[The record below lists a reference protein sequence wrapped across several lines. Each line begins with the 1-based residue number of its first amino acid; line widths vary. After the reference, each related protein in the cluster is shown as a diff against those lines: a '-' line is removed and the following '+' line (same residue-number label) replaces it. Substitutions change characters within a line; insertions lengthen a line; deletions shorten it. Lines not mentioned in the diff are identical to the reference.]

1 MGVKRRA
8 FLIGGAALIGG
19 GLFAVSWSE
28 TAATRRAAKLVGKNK
43 AGVFL
48 TWIRIGEDDTVTIF
62 SPHVDIGQGSLTGLA
77 QMAAD
82 ELDADWTKIVLE
94 SAPVND
100 AFANAALAKGFGG
113 ELLPFSIPPFLKGIA
128 GSTFA
133 MMARNI
139 PLQVTGGSS
148 SVRATG
154 QLGMRVAG
162 AAARRA
168 LIAAAARRLSVPEV
182 ELHTASSK
190 VIHAKSGR
198 SLRYGEL
205 AAEAADMT
213 LLAAPRL
220 KDAKD
225 YRLIGKPIPR
235 LDIPAKVDGSARYG
249 MDVLLP
255 DLRVATIMAAP
266 VRGGKLES
274 VDPAPAMA
282 IKGVE
287 KVVKLDNAVAVVAKG
302 YWQALTG
309 LRALSPKFSDG
320 GHGAL
325 SSTSISA
332 AQADK
337 IKADKPDNKSG
348 HGDVPAAL
356 ASSGVKLVEADY
368 AVPFIHHA
376 MMEPFALTAH
386 FKDGK
391 LELWGGVQDPLHS
404 RKAAAEAADISTDH
418 VTFHPMIMGG
428 AFGRRLPGYCEI
440 IGQVVQIA
448 KQTPYPI
455 KLVWSRE
462 EEVQHGTYRPQ
473 ASAHLKAALDKHGRI
488 AGWTTDYAQ
497 SADAT
502 RETRFIYDIPAFAL
516 RHYEFATNQHDGA
529 WRSVNSN
536 QNGFYSESFMDELA
550 HAAGEDPYQFRR
562 KHLRPGSRHMAVL
575 DDVAKRSG
583 WGAPLAAGHGRGMA
597 MVESFNTI
605 VAHVIEASVGDD
617 GRPRAHKVWSSVDCG
632 LVVNPDGAAAQIM
645 GGIIMALSSCVD
657 EAITLDKG
665 AVMQSNFHDY
675 PLLRLAEAP
684 DVDVHFLESDASM
697 GGLGEPGVPPTAPAL
712 ANAIFAATGKRIR
725 QLPFR
730 NQANS
735 LKPVNV
741 AAPIATSTST
751 SAKTPKPGFEP
762 RAPGPLEA
770 RTTA

>member
-1 MGVKRRA
+1 MGVKRRV

-28 TAATRRAAKLVGKNK
+28 RAATRKAAKLVGKDK
-43 AGVFL
+43 AGVFE
-48 TWIRIGEDDTVTIF
+48 TWIRISEDDTVTIF
-62 SPHVDIGQGSLTGLA
+62 SPHVDMGQGSITGLA

-82 ELDADWTKIVLE
+82 ELDADWSKIVIE
-94 SAPVND
+94 SAPVNV
-100 AFANAALAKGFGG
+100 AFANAPLVKAFGG
-113 ELLPFSIPPFLKGIA
+113 DLLPFSIPPFLKGLE

-133 MMARNI
+133 LLARNI
-139 PLQVTGGSS
+139 PLQITGGSS
-148 SVRATG
+148 AVRATG
-154 QLGMRVAG
+154 QTGMRVAG
-162 AAARRA
+162 AAARHA
-168 LIAAAARRLSVPEV
+168 LIAVAAKRLGVPDA
-182 ELHTASSK
+182 ELSTANSK

-205 AAEAADMT
+205 AADAAEMT
-213 LLAAPRL
+213 LVAEPKL
-220 KDAKD
+220 KEASD

-235 LDIPAKVDGSARYG
+235 LDIPPKVDGTARYG
-249 MDVLLP
+249 MDVKLP

-266 VRGGKLES
+266 VRGGKLVS
-274 VDPAPAMA
+274 VDAAPAMA

-302 YWQALTG
+302 YWQALAG
-309 LRALSPKFSDG
+309 LRALSPQFSDG

-325 SSTSISA
+325 SSASIAA
-332 AQADK
+332 AQAAK
-337 IKADKPDNKSG
+337 IKTDKPDNRSG

-356 ASSGVKLVEADY
+356 AASGVKLFEADY

-386 FKDGK
+386 FKDGR
-391 LELWGGVQDPLHS
+391 LELWGGMQDPLHT
-404 RKAAAEAADISTDH
+404 RKEAAEAANISTDH

-428 AFGRRLPGYCEI
+428 SFGRRLPGFCEC
-440 IGQVVQIA
+440 IGQVVYIA
-448 KQTPYPI
+448 KQTPYPV
-455 KLVWSRE
+455 KLIWSRE
-462 EEVQHGTYRPQ
+462 EEVQHGSYRPQ
-473 ASAHLKAALDKHGRI
+473 ASAHLKAALDKDGRI

-497 SADAT
+497 SEDAA
-502 RETRFIYDIPAFAL
+502 RETRFVYDIPAFAL

-550 HAAGEDPYQFRR
+550 HAAGEDPYKFRR
-562 KHLRPGSRHMAVL
+562 KHLRPGSRHLAVL
-575 DDVAKRSG
+575 DNVAKRSG
-583 WGAPLAAGHGRGMA
+583 WGSPLTTGRGRGIA

-605 VAHVIEASVGDD
+605 VAHVIEASIGDD

-645 GGIIMALSSCVD
+645 GGIIMGLSSCVD

-665 AVMQSNFHDY
+665 AVVQSNFHDY
-675 PLLRLAEAP
+675 PLLKLAEAP
-684 DVDVHFLESDASM
+684 DVEVHFLESDAAM

-730 NQANS
+730 SQA
-735 LKPVNV
+735 K
-741 AAPIATSTST
+741 A
-751 SAKTPKPGFEP
+751 
-762 RAPGPLEA
+762 
-770 RTTA
+770 

>member
-1 MGVKRRA
+1 VGVKRRA

-28 TAATRRAAKLVGKNK
+28 RAATRRAAKLVAKDK
-43 AGVFL
+43 AGVFQ
-48 TWIRIGEDDTVTIF
+48 TWIRIAEDDTVTIF

-82 ELDADWTKIVLE
+82 ELDADWSKVVLE
-94 SAPVND
+94 SAPVNV
-100 AFANAALAKGFGG
+100 AFANAPLAKGFGG
-113 ELLPFSIPPFLKGIA
+113 ELLPFSIPPFLKGIE

-133 MMARNI
+133 MIARNI

-148 SVRATG
+148 TVRATG
-154 QLGMRVAG
+154 QTGMRVAG
-162 AAARRA
+162 AAARIA
-168 LIAAAARRLSVPEV
+168 LITVAAKRLGVPEG
-182 ELHTASSK
+182 ELTTANSK
-190 VIHAKSGR
+190 VIHAKSGG

-205 AAEAADMT
+205 AADAAELT
-213 LLAAPRL
+213 LLAEPKL
-220 KDAKD
+220 KEARD
-225 YRLIGKPIPR
+225 YRFIGKPIPR

-249 MDVLLP
+249 MDVQLP
-255 DLRVATIMAAP
+255 DLRVATITAAP
-266 VRGGKLES
+266 VRGGKLDS
-274 VDPAPAMA
+274 VDAAPALGV
-282 IKGVE
+282 KGVE
-287 KVVKLDNAVAVVAKG
+287 KVVKLDNAVAVIATG

-325 SSTSISA
+325 SSASITA
-332 AQADK
+332 AQAAK
-337 IKADKPDNKSG
+337 IEMGKPDNKSG
-348 HGDVPAAL
+348 HGDVPAAF
-356 ASSGVKLVEADY
+356 AASGVKLVEAKY

-404 RKAAAEAADISTDH
+404 RKAAAEAAGISTDH

-428 AFGRRLPGYCEI
+428 AFGRRLPGFCEI

-448 KQTPYPI
+448 KQTPYPV
-455 KLVWSRE
+455 KLIWSRE

-473 ASAHLKAALDKHGRI
+473 ASAHLKAALDKDGRI

-497 SADAT
+497 SEDAA
-502 RETRFIYDIPAFAL
+502 RETRFVYDIPAFAL
-516 RHYEFATNQHDGA
+516 RHYQFATNQHDGA

-550 HAAGEDPYQFRR
+550 HAAGEDPYEFRR
-562 KHLRPGSRHMAVL
+562 KHLQRGSRHLAVL

-583 WGAPLAAGHGRGMA
+583 WGTPPTTGRGRGIA

-632 LVVNPDGAAAQIM
+632 RVVNPDGGAAQIM

-657 EAITLDKG
+657 ESITLDKG
-665 AVMQSNFHDY
+665 AVLQSNFHDY
-675 PLLRLAEAP
+675 PLLKLAEAP
-684 DVDVHFLESDASM
+684 EVDVHFLESDASM

-730 NQANS
+730 GQA
-735 LKPVNV
+735 K
-741 AAPIATSTST
+741 A
-751 SAKTPKPGFEP
+751 
-762 RAPGPLEA
+762 
-770 RTTA
+770 

>member
-28 TAATRRAAKLVGKNK
+28 RAATRRAAKQITKDK
-43 AGVFL
+43 AGVFQ
-48 TWIRIGEDDTVTIF
+48 TWIRIAEDDTVTIF
-62 SPHVDIGQGSLTGLA
+62 SPHVDFGQGAVTGLA

-82 ELDADWTKIVLE
+82 ELDADWSKIVVE
-94 SAPVND
+94 SAPVIE
-100 AFANAALAKGFGG
+100 AFANAPLAKGFGG
-113 ELLPFSIPPFLKGIA
+113 ELLPFSVPPFLNGIV
-128 GSTFA
+128 GSAFA
-133 MMARNI
+133 MVARNI

-148 SVRATG
+148 SIRATG
-154 QLGMRVAG
+154 LMGMRVAG
-162 AAARRA
+162 AAARNA
-168 LIAAAARRLSVPEV
+168 LITTAAKRFSVPES
-182 ELHTASSK
+182 ELTTANSR

-198 SLRYGEL
+198 ALRYGEL
-205 AAEAADMT
+205 AAEAADAT
-213 LLAAPRL
+213 ISGEPKF
-220 KDAKD
+220 KDPKD

-235 LDIPAKVDGSARYG
+235 LDIPGKVNGSAQFG
-249 MDVLLP
+249 MDVQLP

-266 VRGGKLES
+266 VRGGKLDS
-274 VDPAPAMA
+274 VDPAAALA

-287 KVVKLDNAVAVVAKG
+287 KVIQLDNSVAVLANG

-325 SSTSISA
+325 SSASIAA
-332 AQADK
+332 AQAAK
-337 IKADKPDNKSG
+337 IQTDKPDNKSG

-356 ASSGVKLVEADY
+356 AASGVRLVEAHY

-391 LELWGGVQDPLHS
+391 LDLWGGVQDPLHS
-404 RKAAAEAADISTDH
+404 RKVAAEAANISTDQ
-418 VTFHPMIMGG
+418 VTFHPMMMGG
-428 AFGRRLPGYCEI
+428 AFGRRLPGFCEI

-448 KQTPYPI
+448 KQTPYPV
-455 KLVWSRE
+455 KLIWSRE
-462 EEVQHGTYRPQ
+462 EEVKHGCYRPQ
-473 ASAHLKAALDKHGRI
+473 ATANLKAALDKNGRI

-497 SADAT
+497 SEDAT
-502 RETRFIYDIPAFAL
+502 REIRFVYDVPAYAL
-516 RHYEFATNQHDGA
+516 RHYKFATNQHDGP

-550 HAAGEDPYQFRR
+550 LAAAEDPYQFRR
-562 KHLRPGSRHMAVL
+562 KHLHPGSRHLAVL

-583 WGAPLAAGHGRGMA
+583 WSTPLTTGRGRGMA
-597 MVESFNTI
+597 LVESFNTI

-617 GRPRAHKVWSSVDCG
+617 GRPRAHKVWSTVDCG
-632 LVVNPDGAAAQIM
+632 RVVNPDGAAAQIM

-657 EAITLDKG
+657 EAITLEKG
-665 AVMQSNFHDY
+665 AVVQSNFHDY
-675 PLLRLAEAP
+675 RLLKMAEAP
-684 DVDVHFLESDASM
+684 DVDVHFLESNASM

-712 ANAIFAATGKRIR
+712 ANAIFAATGTRIR

-730 NQANS
+730 NQA
-735 LKPVNV
+735 K
-741 AAPIATSTST
+741 A
-751 SAKTPKPGFEP
+751 
-762 RAPGPLEA
+762 
-770 RTTA
+770 

>member
-1 MGVKRRA
+1 VGVKRRA

-28 TAATRRAAKLVGKNK
+28 RAATRRAAKLVAKDK
-43 AGVFL
+43 AGVFQ
-48 TWIRIGEDDTVTIF
+48 TWIRIAEDDTVTIF

-82 ELDADWTKIVLE
+82 ELDADWSKVVLE
-94 SAPVND
+94 SAPVNV
-100 AFANAALAKGFGG
+100 AFANAPLAKGFGG

-133 MMARNI
+133 MIARNI

-148 SVRATG
+148 TVRATG
-154 QLGMRVAG
+154 QTGMRVAG
-162 AAARRA
+162 AAARIA
-168 LIAAAARRLSVPEV
+168 LIAAAAKRLGVPEG
-182 ELHTASSK
+182 ELTTANSK

-205 AAEAADMT
+205 AADAAEMT
-213 LLAAPRL
+213 LVAEPKL
-220 KDAKD
+220 KEARD
-225 YRLIGKPIPR
+225 YHFIGKPIPR
-235 LDIPAKVDGSARYG
+235 LDIPAKVDGTARYG
-249 MDVLLP
+249 MDVQLP

-266 VRGGKLES
+266 VRGGKLDS
-274 VDPAPAMA
+274 VDAAPALGV
-282 IKGVE
+282 KGVE
-287 KVVKLDNAVAVVAKG
+287 KVVKLDNAVAVIATG

-325 SSTSISA
+325 SSASITA
-332 AQADK
+332 AQAAK
-337 IKADKPDNKSG
+337 IKTDKPDNKSG

-356 ASSGVKLVEADY
+356 AASGVKLVEANY

-391 LELWGGVQDPLHS
+391 LQLWGGVQDPLHS

-428 AFGRRLPGYCEI
+428 AFGRRLPGFCEI

-448 KQTPYPI
+448 KQTPYPV
-455 KLVWSRE
+455 KLIWSRE

-473 ASAHLKAALDKHGRI
+473 ASAHLKAALDKNGRI

-497 SADAT
+497 SEDAA
-502 RETRFIYDIPAFAL
+502 RETRFVYDIPAFAL
-516 RHYEFATNQHDGA
+516 RHYQFATNQHDGA

-550 HAAGEDPYQFRR
+550 HAAGEDPYEFRR
-562 KHLRPGSRHMAVL
+562 KHLQRESRHLAVL

-583 WGAPLAAGHGRGMA
+583 WGTPLAAGRGRGIA

-632 LVVNPDGAAAQIM
+632 RVVNPDGGAAQIM

-657 EAITLDKG
+657 ESITLDKG
-665 AVMQSNFHDY
+665 AVLQSNFHDY
-675 PLLRLAEAP
+675 PLLKLAEAP
-684 DVDVHFLESDASM
+684 DVDVHFMESDASM

-730 NQANS
+730 SQA
-735 LKPVNV
+735 K
-741 AAPIATSTST
+741 A
-751 SAKTPKPGFEP
+751 
-762 RAPGPLEA
+762 
-770 RTTA
+770 

>member
-1 MGVKRRA
+1 VGVKRRA

-28 TAATRRAAKLVGKNK
+28 RTATRRAAKLVAKDK
-43 AGVFL
+43 AGVFQ
-48 TWIRIGEDDTVTIF
+48 TWIRIAEDDTVTIF

-82 ELDADWTKIVLE
+82 ELDADWSKVVLE
-94 SAPVND
+94 SAPVNV
-100 AFANAALAKGFGG
+100 AFANAPLAKGFGG

-133 MMARNI
+133 MIARNI

-148 SVRATG
+148 TVRATG
-154 QLGMRVAG
+154 QTGIRVAG
-162 AAARRA
+162 AAARIA
-168 LIAAAARRLSVPEV
+168 LIAAAAKRLGVPEG
-182 ELHTASSK
+182 ELTTANSK
-190 VIHAKSGR
+190 VIHAESGR

-205 AAEAADMT
+205 AADAAEMT
-213 LLAAPRL
+213 LVAEPKL
-220 KDAKD
+220 KEARD
-225 YRLIGKPIPR
+225 YRFIGKPIPR

-249 MDVLLP
+249 MDVQLP

-266 VRGGKLES
+266 VRGGKLDS
-274 VDPAPAMA
+274 VDAAPALGV
-282 IKGVE
+282 KGVE
-287 KVVKLDNAVAVVAKG
+287 KVVKLDNAVAVIATG

-325 SSTSISA
+325 SSASITA
-332 AQADK
+332 AQAAK
-337 IKADKPDNKSG
+337 IKTDKPDNKSG

-356 ASSGVKLVEADY
+356 AASGVRLVEANY

-391 LELWGGVQDPLHS
+391 LQLWGGVQDPLHS
-404 RKAAAEAADISTDH
+404 RKAAAEAAGISTDH

-428 AFGRRLPGYCEI
+428 AFGRRLPGFCEI

-448 KQTPYPI
+448 KQTPYPV
-455 KLVWSRE
+455 KLIWSRE

-473 ASAHLKAALDKHGRI
+473 ASAHLKAALDKDGRI

-497 SADAT
+497 SEDAA
-502 RETRFIYDIPAFAL
+502 RETRFVYDIPAYAL
-516 RHYEFATNQHDGA
+516 RHYQFATNQHDGA

-550 HAAGEDPYQFRR
+550 HAAGEDPYEFRR
-562 KHLRPGSRHMAVL
+562 KHLQPGSRHLAVL

-583 WGAPLAAGHGRGMA
+583 WGTPLATGRGRGIA

-617 GRPRAHKVWSSVDCG
+617 GRPRAHKVWSTVDCG
-632 LVVNPDGAAAQIM
+632 RVVNPDGAAAQIM

-657 EAITLDKG
+657 ESITLDKG
-665 AVMQSNFHDY
+665 AVLQSNFHDY
-675 PLLRLAEAP
+675 PLLKLAEAP
-684 DVDVHFLESDASM
+684 DVDVHFMESDASM

-730 NQANS
+730 GQA
-735 LKPVNV
+735 K
-741 AAPIATSTST
+741 A
-751 SAKTPKPGFEP
+751 
-762 RAPGPLEA
+762 
-770 RTTA
+770 

>member
-28 TAATRRAAKLVGKNK
+28 RAATRRAAKQITKDK
-43 AGVFL
+43 AGVFQ
-48 TWIRIGEDDTVTIF
+48 TWIRIAEDDTVTIF
-62 SPHVDIGQGSLTGLA
+62 SPHVDFGQGAVTGLA

-82 ELDADWTKIVLE
+82 ELDADWSKIVVE
-94 SAPVND
+94 SAPVIA
-100 AFANAALAKGFGG
+100 AFANAPLAKGFGG
-113 ELLPFSIPPFLKGIA
+113 ELLPFSVPPFLNGIV
-128 GSTFA
+128 GSAFA
-133 MMARNI
+133 MVARNI

-148 SVRATG
+148 SIRATG
-154 QLGMRVAG
+154 LMGMRVAG
-162 AAARRA
+162 AAARNA
-168 LIAAAARRLSVPEV
+168 LITTAAKRFSVPES
-182 ELHTASSK
+182 ELTTANSR

-198 SLRYGEL
+198 ALRYGEL
-205 AAEAADMT
+205 AAEAADAT
-213 LLAAPRL
+213 ISGEPKF
-220 KDAKD
+220 KDPKD

-235 LDIPAKVDGSARYG
+235 LDIPGKVNGSAQFG
-249 MDVLLP
+249 MDVQLP

-266 VRGGKLES
+266 VRGGKLDS
-274 VDPAPAMA
+274 VDPAAALA

-287 KVVKLDNAVAVVAKG
+287 KVIQLDNSVAVLANG

-325 SSTSISA
+325 SSASIAA
-332 AQADK
+332 AQAAK
-337 IKADKPDNKSG
+337 IQTDKPDNKSG

-356 ASSGVKLVEADY
+356 AASGVRLVEAHY

-391 LELWGGVQDPLHS
+391 LDLWGGVQDPLHS
-404 RKAAAEAADISTDH
+404 RKVAAEAANISTDQ
-418 VTFHPMIMGG
+418 VTFHPMMMGG
-428 AFGRRLPGYCEI
+428 AFGRRLPGFCEI

-448 KQTPYPI
+448 KQTPYPV
-455 KLVWSRE
+455 KLIWSRE
-462 EEVQHGTYRPQ
+462 EEVKHGCYRPQ
-473 ASAHLKAALDKHGRI
+473 ATANLKAALDKNGRI

-497 SADAT
+497 SEDAT
-502 RETRFIYDIPAFAL
+502 REIRFVYDVPAYAL
-516 RHYEFATNQHDGA
+516 RHYKFATNQHDGP

-550 HAAGEDPYQFRR
+550 LAAAEDPYQFRR
-562 KHLRPGSRHMAVL
+562 KHLHAGSRHLAVL

-583 WGAPLAAGHGRGMA
+583 WSTPLTTGRGRGMA
-597 MVESFNTI
+597 LVESFNTI

-617 GRPRAHKVWSSVDCG
+617 GRPRAHKVWSTVDCG
-632 LVVNPDGAAAQIM
+632 RVVNPDGAAAQIM

-657 EAITLDKG
+657 EAITLEKG
-665 AVMQSNFHDY
+665 AVVQSNFHDY
-675 PLLRLAEAP
+675 RLLKMAEAP
-684 DVDVHFLESDASM
+684 DVDVHFLESNASM

-712 ANAIFAATGKRIR
+712 ANAIFAATGTRIR

-730 NQANS
+730 NQA
-735 LKPVNV
+735 K
-741 AAPIATSTST
+741 A
-751 SAKTPKPGFEP
+751 
-762 RAPGPLEA
+762 
-770 RTTA
+770 

>member
-1 MGVKRRA
+1 VGVKRRA

-28 TAATRRAAKLVGKNK
+28 RTATRRAAKLVAKDK
-43 AGVFL
+43 AGVFQ
-48 TWIRIGEDDTVTIF
+48 TWIRIAEDDTVTIF

-82 ELDADWTKIVLE
+82 ELDADWSKVVLE
-94 SAPVND
+94 SAPVNV
-100 AFANAALAKGFGG
+100 AFANAPLAKGFGG

-133 MMARNI
+133 MIARNI

-148 SVRATG
+148 TVRATG
-154 QLGMRVAG
+154 QTGMRVAG
-162 AAARRA
+162 AAARIA
-168 LIAAAARRLSVPEV
+168 LIAAAAKRLGVPEG
-182 ELHTASSK
+182 ELTTANSK
-190 VIHAKSGR
+190 VIHAESGR

-205 AAEAADMT
+205 AADAAEMT
-213 LLAAPRL
+213 LVAEPKL
-220 KDAKD
+220 KEARD
-225 YRLIGKPIPR
+225 YRFIGKPIPR

-249 MDVLLP
+249 MDVQLP

-266 VRGGKLES
+266 VRGGKLDS
-274 VDPAPAMA
+274 VDAAPALGV
-282 IKGVE
+282 KGVE
-287 KVVKLDNAVAVVAKG
+287 KVVKLDNAVAVIATG

-325 SSTSISA
+325 SSASITA
-332 AQADK
+332 AQAAK
-337 IKADKPDNKSG
+337 IKTDKPDNKSG

-356 ASSGVKLVEADY
+356 AASGVRLVEANY

-391 LELWGGVQDPLHS
+391 LQLWGGVQDPLHS
-404 RKAAAEAADISTDH
+404 RKAAAEAAGISTDH

-428 AFGRRLPGYCEI
+428 AFGRRLPGFCEI

-448 KQTPYPI
+448 KQTPYPV
-455 KLVWSRE
+455 KLIWSRE

-473 ASAHLKAALDKHGRI
+473 ASAHLKAALDKDGRI

-497 SADAT
+497 SEDAA
-502 RETRFIYDIPAFAL
+502 RETRFVYDIPAYAL
-516 RHYEFATNQHDGA
+516 RHYQFATNQHDGA

-550 HAAGEDPYQFRR
+550 HAAGEDPYEFRR
-562 KHLRPGSRHMAVL
+562 KHLQRGSRHLAVL

-583 WGAPLAAGHGRGMA
+583 WGTPLTTGRGRGIA

-632 LVVNPDGAAAQIM
+632 RVVNPDGGAAQIM

-657 EAITLDKG
+657 ESITLDKG
-665 AVMQSNFHDY
+665 AVLQSNFHDY
-675 PLLRLAEAP
+675 PLLKLAEAP
-684 DVDVHFLESDASM
+684 DVDVHFMESDASM

-730 NQANS
+730 GQA
-735 LKPVNV
+735 K
-741 AAPIATSTST
+741 A
-751 SAKTPKPGFEP
+751 
-762 RAPGPLEA
+762 
-770 RTTA
+770 